1 MSASGKTTE
10 RVFKSIL
17 AAVLAVSLCPLMPAK
32 EAQAQ
37 ENREEGNEMAA
48 LSASVDGANAQSDDS
63 DDAAAPQS
71 GESGDPIVDWTT
83 SGTARWMIDASG
95 CLVIAPLEGEER
107 GELENWRWFDK
118 APWHDNGSLIIS
130 AKIEGAIAIPTAT
143 GMFRDCSSLKSLDLS
158 GLDASGATSMS
169 SMFWGCSSL
178 KSLDLSGLDASSTT
192 DMPGMFSGCSSLSSL
207 DLSGL
212 DTSRVTGMSAM
223 FSGCSSLESL
233 DLSSFDTSRVTGM
246 SSMFEGCSSLASLDL
261 SPFDT
266 SRVTDMS
273 WMFYNC
279 WSLESLDLSSFD
291 TSRVASMSNMFY
303 GCSGLRT
310 VVLGA
315 AFSFRNYNYLPTP
328 QGENLTGKWL
338 SSADGKA
345 YAPEA
350 VPNNVAA
357 TYAAQTKADISGAVI
372 SGIPTKMTATGSQLT
387 PKPVVTFNGE
397 RLVEGRDRDY
407 IVSYGANVE
416 PGVGAGSV
424 TVSAAKRGNFTGSV
438 TVYFDIE
445 TKIVFPD
452 VDYDNDW
459 FAPAVTFVS
468 SRGLITGY
476 ADSGE
481 FGPLDTLTRGQLA
494 TILWRNACPDE
505 AASYDASEAVNETGL
520 SGVDDHEYYTAAANW
535 AVREG
540 IITGFEREDGT
551 YDFAA
556 SSPVSFE
563 QLITILSRLGAT
575 SDEVAAAGDDLS
587 EFLDGDNA
595 SPWSRSPIA
604 WAAEKGLVGGY
615 ENEDGTR
622 TLAPGED
629 VSRGRAA
636 TVLMRAF
643 DLGIMG

>member
-1 MSASGKTTE
+1 MGIFSKTVRAT
-10 RVFKSIL
+10 L
-17 AAVLAVSLCPLMPAK
+17 
-32 EAQAQ
+32 
-37 ENREEGNEMAA
+37 NG
-48 LSASVDGANAQSDDS
+48 G
-63 DDAAAPQS
+63 AAPQS
-71 GESGDPIVDWTT
+71 DGPDDPIVDWTT

-95 CLVIAPLEGEER
+95 CLVIAPLEGEES
-107 GELENWRWFDK
+107 GELEDWRELDK
-118 APWHDNGSLIIS
+118 APWHGKSSSIIS
-130 AKIEGAIAIPTAT
+130 AKIEGAIAISTAT
-143 GMFRDCSSLKSLDLS
+143 GMFRDCSSLRSLDLS
-158 GLDASGATSMS
+158 GLDASGATNMS
-169 SMFWGCSSL
+169 YMFEGCSSL
-178 KSLDLSGLDASSTT
+178 KSLDLSGLDTSSVKSMSSMFKGCSSLRSLDLSGLDTSDAT
-192 DMPGMFSGCSSLSSL
+192 DMSFMFYGCSSLSSL

-212 DTSRVTGMSAM
+212 DTSRVTDMSAMFEGCSSLASLDLSPLDTSGAESMSSMFYGCSSLRSLDLSGLDTSGATDMSAM

-233 DLSSFDTSRVTGM
+233 DLSSFG
-246 SSMFEGCSSLASLDL
+246 
-261 SPFDT
+261 
-266 SRVTDMS
+266 
-273 WMFYNC
+273 
-279 WSLESLDLSSFD
+279 
-291 TSRVASMSNMFY
+291 TSRVADMSNMFY

-315 AFSFRNYNYLPTP
+315 AFSFRNHSYLPTP

-372 SGIPTKMTATGSQLT
+372 SGIPTKMMATGSQLT
-387 PKPVVTFNGE
+387 PEPVVTFNGE

-563 QLITILSRLGAT
+563 QLITILSRLSGPHPTRLRRLAT
-575 SDEVAAAGDDLS
+575 TCPSSSTEIM
-587 EFLDGDNA
+587 
-595 SPWSRSPIA
+595 R
-604 WAAEKGLVGGY
+604 
-615 ENEDGTR
+615 
-622 TLAPGED
+622 APGRARP
-629 VSRGRAA
+629 SPGRPRR
-636 TVLMRAF
+636 VW
-643 DLGIMG
+643 